1 MKNRNKTHKVA
12 ARILAGMLAASF
24 VLAIVSI
31 TSTVPVMAG
40 AYVCDHS
47 CGQHIYYMNTFPC
60 VWERYLGWYQKY
72 CNIDPTYCQCTSS
85 VCDDHLDGF
94 EWHCDW

>member
-31 TSTVPVMAG
+31 TSTVPE
-40 AYVCDHS
+40 Y
-47 CGQHIYYMNTFPC
+47 
-60 VWERYLGWYQKY
+60 R
-72 CNIDPTYCQCTSS
+72 
-85 VCDDHLDGF
+85 
-94 EWHCDW
+94 